1 LEIEHKYE
9 GKFDVAEVHDEV
21 ANGIE
26 SFNMMACKLDI
37 LTLLESLEHGD
48 LGCQTVASKLLSVIS
63 SADEKKLSIA
73 ELAIPLLIEKLKD
86 PALPIRSHVATT
98 LCNPVGASNCN
109 LFDKDDA
116 NSLFKTPGIIDL
128 LQFGHIITGRLHAAE
143 LLWRL
148 SQNFANMA
156 LVGECIDAIPTL
168 IAFLRESHNGIRQ
181 YCLGTLCNLSESPK
195 FISNIGI
202 HDPGNALN
210 TLFGNGGPQEK
221 ADASRIIENLGRNF
235 SWTESRSQ
243 E

>member
-1 LEIEHKYE
+1 MASKLE
-9 GKFDVAEVHDEV
+9 
-21 ANGIE
+21 
-26 SFNMMACKLDI
+26 I

-48 LGCQTVASKLLSVIS
+48 RGCQTIASKLLSVIS

-86 PALPIRSHVATT
+86 PALLIRSHVATT
-98 LCNPVGASNCN
+98 LCNLVGASNCN

-116 NSLFKTPGIIDL
+116 NSPFKTPGAIAGIIDL
-128 LQFGHIITGRLHAAE
+128 LQFGHTITGRLHAAE

-156 LVGECIDAIPTL
+156 LIGECIDAIPTL
-168 IAFLRESHNGIRQ
+168 IAFLRENHNGIRQ

-195 FISNIGI
+195 YISNIRI
-202 HDPGNALN
+202 HDPVNALN
-210 TLFGNGGPQEK
+210 TIFWHGGPQEK